1 VGKRDQLKIIS
12 MWKEIQ
18 WTELKDRHLEG
29 FSDMGK
35 VCIRFNT
42 ELLATGIYTW
52 TQQLEKWVPEAEEK
66 LKPED
71 AKIQAEILLSLIR
84 AARLLEVG

>member
-1 VGKRDQLKIIS
+1 

-18 WTELKDRHLEG
+18 WTDLKDRHLEG

-42 ELLATGIYTW
+42 QGFATGIYTW
-52 TQQLEKWVPEAEEK
+52 TPQLEKWVPAAEEN

-71 AKIQAEILLSLIR
+71 AKIQAEILLHF
-84 AARLLEVG
+84 ARSAKQLALR